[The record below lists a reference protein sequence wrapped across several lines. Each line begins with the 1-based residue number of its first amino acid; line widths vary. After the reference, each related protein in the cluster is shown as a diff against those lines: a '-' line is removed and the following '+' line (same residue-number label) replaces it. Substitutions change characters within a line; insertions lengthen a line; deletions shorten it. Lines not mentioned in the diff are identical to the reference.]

1 MHSKD
6 QMTGTR
12 FLFVTIL
19 NVVITVVEFAG
30 GALAGSLSLVSDG
43 FHNLGDS
50 ASVVLSYYAH
60 RISFRPQTR
69 HETFGY
75 KRAQII
81 SAFVNSTFLMII
93 SAILIVEAATSLF
106 HPEHTNGELMFLVA
120 AVGTVANLMS
130 AVLLNHGSKHNLNIK
145 ATYLHLLSDTLS
157 SVGIIVGGILIEL
170 YRWYIMDPLVT
181 MGVALYIMAETWPI
195 IKKTIVILMQGAPKI
210 DSNAIQRDLLRLPEI
225 TGVHHVHIW
234 LIDENSIIFSAHI
247 NMRDMK
253 ISEAEKTYHPI
264 YELLH
269 KKYHIDHVTLQAE
282 VNRGRQEHFYNY
294 SNGHY
299 HDV

>member
-1 MHSKD
+1 MQSKD
-6 QMTGTR
+6 QMSGAR

-19 NVVITVVEFAG
+19 NIVITVVEFAG

-60 RISFRPQTR
+60 RISSRPQTK

-81 SAFVNSTFLMII
+81 SAFVNSAFLMII
-93 SAILIVEAATSLF
+93 SAVLIVEAASRLF

-120 AVGTVANLMS
+120 IVGTIANLVS
-130 AVLLNHGSKHNLNIK
+130 AVILNHGAKHNLNIK

-157 SVGIIVGGILIEL
+157 SVGIIIGGILIQL
-170 YRWYIMDPLVT
+170 YGWFIVDPIVT
-181 MGVALYIMAETWPI
+181 IGVALYIMAETWPI
-195 IKKTIVILMQGAPKI
+195 IKKTIVILMQGAPDI
-210 DSNAIQRDLLRLPEI
+210 DSEAIQHDLMQLPEV

-247 NMRDMK
+247 NMRDMT

-282 VNRGRQEHFYNY
+282 VNRGKQENFYNY